1 LCRSGKRNADRH
13 VDVKYISKFL
23 HDSVIAFNVTNTRS
37 YEKMVE
43 AIGQYGHGLKPA
55 NYHGVRGPYLNEVIN
70 DVSELRK
77 KHGQD
82 WQIYGSTFSCQ

>member
-1 LCRSGKRNADRH
+1 
-13 VDVKYISKFL
+13 
-23 HDSVIAFNVTNTRS
+23 
-37 YEKMVE
+37 MVE

-82 WQIYGSTFSCQ
+82 WQIYGSTFSCQQSRGDLGMPMLVVIYVAKPPNLPLYEV